1 MTRLRAILHV
11 ALVPAFCLLLAVAT
25 RAAEESGSAAEQPV
39 VTFKWIHFVII
50 AIFLVWL
57 FATALPPV
65 FRRSAENIGA
75 AITSATAAKAEAERK
90 LNEAVAKLAN
100 LEKEIAAFRAAAL
113 REAAA
118 EAERLRKSG
127 QADAEKIAAAG
138 RAEIQAAE
146 RAARLEL
153 QAIAAKIAVDRAEA
167 LLAQQM
173 TPATHDSLFHSFIQA
188 LQGRLN

>member
-1 MTRLRAILHV
+1 MTRLRALLQL
-11 ALVPAFCLLLAVAT
+11 ALVPPFCLFLAAAT
-25 RAAEESGSAAEQPV
+25 RAAEEGGSTVEQPV

-50 AIFLVWL
+50 AIFLMWL
-57 FATALPPV
+57 FAKALPPV
-65 FRRSAENIGA
+65 FRRNAEKISA
-75 AITSATAAKAEAERK
+75 AISSATAAKAEAERK

-100 LEKEIAAFRAAAL
+100 LDKEIAAFRATAL

-118 EAERLRKSG
+118 EAERLRKAG
-127 QADAEKIAAAG
+127 QADAGKIAAAG

-153 QAIAAKIAVDRAEA
+153 QAIAAEIAVDRAEA

-173 TPATHDSLFHSFIQA
+173 TPATRDSLFNSFIQT
-188 LQGRLN
+188 LQRRLN